1 MLKAKFEKII
11 IKKQEKKNYIGHPR
25 LICYTHNQNHEIR
38 LTL

>member
-11 IKKQEKKNYIGHPR
+11 IKKQKKNYMGHPR